1 MSSQRGQ
8 AVAVVTDSTAALL
21 PGPAH
26 EAGVVVVP
34 LHVHVGETTTL
45 EGAGADEATTAVLR
59 GDRVTTSQPTPEV
72 FAERYAELAAAGARE
87 IVSVHLSGELSGTVH
102 AAALAAHRAP
112 VPVRVVDSRVVGMG
126 LGFAVLAAAR
136 GATSGASAADVEGVA
151 LETARSASGFFLVD
165 SLEHL
170 RRGGRL
176 SLAASAVGTAL
187 GMKPLLTLRDGRV
200 AVLAKVRTRAAAVAR
215 LTALVEEE
223 AVRCARPRVA
233 LHYLGDGADVR
244 AIAADLVERT
254 GLEVIRWRGDE
265 HDVDA
270 RTDPAQCWDRSCGCP
285 GDPPRLRA

>member
-1 MSSQRGQ
+1 MSPQRGR

-21 PGPAH
+21 PALAR
-26 EAGVVVVP
+26 EADVAVVP
-34 LHVHVGETTTL
+34 LHVHVGESSTL
-45 EGAGADEATTAVLR
+45 EGVGTDEATAAVLR
-59 GDRVTTSQPTPEV
+59 GDRVTTSQPTPEA

-87 IVSVHLSGELSGTVH
+87 IVSIHLSGSLSGTVH

-126 LGFAVLAAAR
+126 LGFAALAAAR
-136 GATSGASAADVEGVA
+136 VAASGASAADVEGVA
-151 LETARSASGFFLVD
+151 LATARSASGFFLVD

-223 AVRCARPRVA
+223 AARCARPRVA
-233 LHYLGDGADVR
+233 LHYLGDDADVR

-254 GLEVIRWRGDE
+254 GLEVLVAPVGAVLGA
-265 HDVDA
+265 HVGPGLVAAFVVD
-270 RTDPAQCWDRSCGCP
+270 DPMEG
-285 GDPPRLRA
+285 